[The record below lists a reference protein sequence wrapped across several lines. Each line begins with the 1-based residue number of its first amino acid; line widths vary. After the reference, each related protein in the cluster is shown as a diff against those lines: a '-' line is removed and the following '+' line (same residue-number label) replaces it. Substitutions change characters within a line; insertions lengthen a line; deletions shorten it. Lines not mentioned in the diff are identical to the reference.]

1 MLFVFKPG
9 ASHPFTNTTVK
20 ALPCFEVMVSEEL
33 WMKPLVL
40 IIDDEESIRFAFQTH
55 LSKEGYEVL
64 TAENYELA
72 LENLSHTNFDVIFA
86 DIILPGHSGID
97 ILREV
102 KNRGLKCPVI
112 IITGEPNIETSA
124 QTVRLGA
131 FDYLT
136 KPIRKENLLRVTD
149 RALHHKSLMDEKE
162 RIEREKERYR
172 HNLKAIFGSLK
183 DAIIT
188 VDAEMRVIEA
198 NESTKSI
205 CGLRP
210 HEIIG
215 EIFTETPNRCHR
227 VCHDILIETLKTQK
241 TIMEYRVEC
250 GHQDRPGQIVLLT
263 CSPLTGQDKFLGAVL
278 VARDITRLS
287 NLERELQERTQ
298 FHHIIGKSVK
308 MQEIYNL
315 LEDLADTETTVLITG
330 ESGTGKDL
338 VARALHYGGI
348 RAGKPLV
355 KVNCSALAENLLE
368 SELFGHVKGAFT
380 GAVRDKIGRFQMA
393 HGGTIFLDEIGDI
406 SARIQLK
413 LLRVLE
419 EKKFENVGD
428 SNPVEVNVRIIAAT
442 NSDLREKV
450 RNGEFREDL
459 YYRLKVIGVA
469 LPPLRER
476 REDIPLL
483 VDHFCEFFNKRFKKN
498 IRSISEKV
506 SNKIM
511 DYPWPGNVRELEH
524 AMEHAFVL
532 CRGRIIEM
540 DHLPSE
546 IKEYSKVKSYEKKG
560 KAVDERRKI
569 FQALNDTDWNKAKT
583 ARLLGISRPTLYQK
597 IDQFKLIRPTS

>member
-1 MLFVFKPG
+1 
-9 ASHPFTNTTVK
+9 
-20 ALPCFEVMVSEEL
+20 
-33 WMKPLVL
+33 MKPLVL
-40 IIDDEESIRFAFQTH
+40 IIDDEESIRFAFQKL
-55 LSKEGYEVL
+55 LSKQGYEVR
-64 TAENYELA
+64 TAENYDLA
-72 LENLSHTNFDVIFA
+72 LEAISRTAFDVIFV

-102 KNRGLKCPVI
+102 KNRGLPCPVT

-124 QTVRLGA
+124 EAVRLGA

-136 KPIRKENLLRVTD
+136 KPIRKETLLRVSN
-149 RALHHKSLMDEKE
+149 RALHHKSLMDEKKRVE
-162 RIEREKERYR
+162 IEKERYR

-188 VDAEMRVIEA
+188 VDAERRVIEV
-198 NESTKSI
+198 NESTKNI
-205 CGLRP
+205 CGLSP
-210 HEIIG
+210 QGIIG

-227 VCHDILIETLKTQK
+227 LCHNVLMETLKTQN
-241 TIMEYRVEC
+241 TIMEYPIEC

-263 CSPLTGQDKFLGAVL
+263 CSPLMDRDSFMGAVL
-278 VARDITRLS
+278 VVRDITRLS
-287 NLERELQERTQ
+287 NLERELQERNQ
-298 FHHIIGKSVK
+298 FHNIIGKNAR
-308 MQEIYNL
+308 MQEIYSL
-315 LEDLADTETTVLITG
+315 LEDLADTATTVLITG

-348 RAGKPLV
+348 RAGKALV

-393 HGGTIFLDEIGDI
+393 DGGTIFLDEIGDI

-419 EKKFENVGD
+419 DKKFEKVGD
-428 SNPVEVNVRIIAAT
+428 SSPVEVDVRVIAVT
-442 NSDLREKV
+442 NCDLREKV
-450 RNGEFREDL
+450 RKGEFREDL
-459 YYRLKVIGVA
+459 YYRLKVIEVV

-483 VDHFCEFFNKRFKKN
+483 VDHFCKLFNKRYKKN
-498 IRSISEKV
+498 IQSISGEA
-506 SNKIM
+506 SNKVM
-511 DYPWPGNVRELEH
+511 AYPWPGNIRELEH
-524 AMEHAFVL
+524 AIEHAFVL
-532 CRGRIIEM
+532 CRGRTIEI

-546 IKEYSKVKSYEKKG
+546 VKEYSKVKSYEDKEEAG
-560 KAVDERRKI
+560 DERQKI

-597 IDQFKLIRPTS
+597 INQFKLTRPTS